1 MEDTRTVLRRSL
13 LYFRNV
19 YIGRDMIPRSM
30 QAILDFMMEFE
41 VLKARASAALTSC
54 ICENSCWKY
63 PLLR

>member
-41 VLKARASAALTSC
+41 VLKARASAALTCC

>member
-1 MEDTRTVLRRSL
+1 MEDTRTVLRRTL

-41 VLKARASAALTSC
+41 VLKARASTALTHCMCESWSC
-54 ICENSCWKY
+54 
-63 PLLR
+63 